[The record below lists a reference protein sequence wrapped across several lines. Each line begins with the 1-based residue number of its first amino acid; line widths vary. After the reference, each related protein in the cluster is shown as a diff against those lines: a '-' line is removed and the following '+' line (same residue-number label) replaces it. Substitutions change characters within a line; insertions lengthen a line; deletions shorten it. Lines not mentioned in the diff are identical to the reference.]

1 MNKNTPNTIE
11 KEETPTDIILY
22 LKSQKKDIENLDD
35 YIIVIFKDEYNNKV
49 GKMEYTKYKSKL
61 QGEIKILSSYDFKEI
76 EEELNKYQTSKSP
89 IVTIDEYIQKL
100 IWTE

>member
-1 MNKNTPNTIE
+1 MNENTPDTI
-11 KEETPTDIILY
+11 KNEETPTDIILY
-22 LKSQKKDIENLDD
+22 LRSIRKEFNELDNN
-35 YIIVIFKDEYNNKV
+35 IIVIFKDENNKKV

-61 QGEIKILSSYDFKEI
+61 QGELKILTSYDFKEI

-100 IWTE
+100 I